1 MGKKVIWSKYALRQA
16 ESIHDYIL
24 EESKS
29 LEIANSVLKNL
40 FDSTEILETQWEIYT
55 LDQLKQ
61 NNDGSYRAYVKYNY
75 RISYRIM
82 NNVVSIL
89 RVRHTSR
96 EPLEY

>member
-24 EESKS
+24 E
-29 LEIANSVLKNL
+29 
-40 FDSTEILETQWEIYT
+40 TQWEIYT

-61 NNDGSYRAYVKYNY
+61 NNDGSYRTYVKYSY

-82 NNVVSIL
+82 NDVVRIL

>member
-16 ESIHDYIL
+16 KSIHDYIL

-29 LEIANSVLKNL
+29 LEIANSVLKDL
-40 FDSTEILETQWEIYT
+40 FDSTEILETQWEIYS

-61 NNDGSYRAYVKYNY
+61 NNDGSYRAYVKYSY
-75 RISYRIM
+75 RISYRTV
-82 NNVVSIL
+82 NDVVRIL